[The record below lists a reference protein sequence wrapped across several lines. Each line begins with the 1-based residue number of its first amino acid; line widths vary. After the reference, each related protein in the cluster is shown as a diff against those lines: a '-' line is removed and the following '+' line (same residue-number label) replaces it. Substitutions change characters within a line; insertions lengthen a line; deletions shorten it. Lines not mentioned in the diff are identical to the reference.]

1 MLVLVLL
8 PVLMTVAVATMV
20 DGASGDAN
28 VGSGGGS
35 GSALPTSS
43 RVTFLLRL
51 PAATHDMT

>member
-1 MLVLVLL
+1 
-8 PVLMTVAVATMV
+8 MV